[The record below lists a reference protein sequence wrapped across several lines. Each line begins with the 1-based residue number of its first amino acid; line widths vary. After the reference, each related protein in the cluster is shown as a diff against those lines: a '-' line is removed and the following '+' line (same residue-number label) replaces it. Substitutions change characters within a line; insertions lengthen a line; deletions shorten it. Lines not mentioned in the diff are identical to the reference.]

1 MIDKIFDE
9 AAIRRN
15 AEEAAKAVE
24 TYNQA
29 IENIKKN
36 LKSLSVKIEINDPS
50 QIIPQIEKL
59 NATILSVSQSAN
71 EANKSL
77 EKLTTSQLR
86 AAKAATEEA
95 KQQTE
100 AAKQAKIRAQEQAIL
115 NKQNQQG
122 QRITVTLS
130 EALNNEAKTMA
141 EAAAQN
147 RVLRKAA
154 KELDLTMEG
163 AQDTL
168 TQYNDKINKNTE
180 FIRANSDAAT
190 KQKMNIGNYK
200 SVLNGLNVSVSQII
214 REAPSAK
221 YGLEIFFLAI
231 SNNVPMLFDSI
242 KAMKAYN
249 AEMVSLGKTSEKI
262 NIGKALLSSVFSW
275 NTLLIAGLTV
285 LTLYGQEIIDWVKGL
300 FKGKEALDSTRKAQE
315 ALNDAWKDGTKNAQE
330 ELTRLR
336 LLYKAATDDAASVD
350 TRRIAREKILEMAE
364 EYNLSIS
371 KEKNSLSDLTNI
383 YQGLTKAILASSI
396 ARAQENKVVKLSEEI
411 SDKLYEAGIQENIDY
426 KSAQDLQSKLYVEA
440 GFKGESPSREYTKEE
455 RKEML
460 KQINALI
467 EILPLM
473 ERREYLINKISSYQI
488 AFNASR
494 GDGDK
499 TKKDEKSYAKGTIG
513 WWEKQISDLEEA
525 SKNVKDTPAWDD
537 LQEAIQYAQEQIIKI
552 KGEQTEYEKL
562 LNEIIS
568 ENRVESINETKERQI
583 AEINKWYEEQL
594 KQIKNVGGELES
606 AEDEA
611 AELLAEARDRKIED
625 VERKAEE
632 KMRREAE
639 KMARAANSVLKEMI
653 KRIQTEGDTEQFEIE
668 ISLMADEQKITE
680 EYNKGLLN
688 SEQYEEK
695 LLEITQKG
703 ARERIKAQI
712 DALEEE
718 LRYIEQMRSQL
729 EAEFSSVSDIT
740 QQQSIAIQ
748 LGEGEFSEEN
758 INNLT
763 AAIRKL
769 RGELGLLEAQQE
781 KTNKDMGKGDSL
793 FKRLFGFTD
802 EEEKAT
808 LTIISQTQDALNEIG
823 NLFDNIYES
832 RIEKIEEEADA
843 VEEANQR
850 ELESLERMYEQGAL
864 SQEEYEAR
872 KRLQEELTAQKQEEL
887 EKKKKQ
893 EQIKQAKFQKSLD
906 ITQAIINTALSISSA
921 STVQPWPAAIVAM
934 ALAAAIGAVQVATIA
949 AQPIPTYAKG
959 TDYHKGGM
967 AIVGD
972 AGKNEVVMTNK
983 GAFITPNTPT
993 LIDIPKGAK
1002 VFPDFELLST
1012 DDLDFLKMPRKS
1024 GLLSLIN
1031 DPETGEPIII
1041 NNDYS
1046 RLEKNTEDI
1055 QKAIDR
1061 QTAIYKKNMRRQSL
1075 EEYKKRRL

>member
-221 YGLEIFFLAI
+221 YGLDIFFL
-231 SNNVPMLFDSI
+231 
-242 KAMKAYN
+242 AMKAYN

-285 LTLYGQEIIDWVKGL
+285 LTLYGEEIIDWVKGL
-300 FKGKEALDSTRKAQE
+300 FKGKEALDGTRKAQE

-371 KEKNSLSDLTNI
+371 KEKNSIAGLSNI
-383 YQGLTKAILASSI
+383 YQELTKAILASSI

-411 SDKLYEAGIQENIDY
+411 SDKLYEAGIRLCFQENGISDEAVINEYLSQTEAKDIDY
-426 KSAQDLQSKLYVEA
+426 VDPYNSENNIA
-440 GFKGESPSREYTKEE
+440 GRV
-455 RKEML
+455 
-460 KQINALI
+460 
-467 EILPLM
+467 
-473 ERREYLINKISSYQI
+473 
-488 AFNASR
+488 
-494 GDGDK
+494 
-499 TKKDEKSYAKGTIG
+499 
-513 WWEKQISDLEEA
+513 
-525 SKNVKDTPAWDD
+525 NVGVKWDD
-537 LQEAIQYAQEQIIKI
+537 
-552 KGEQTEYEKL
+552 TD
-562 LNEIIS
+562 S
-568 ENRVESINETKERQI
+568 DETK
-583 AEINKWYEEQL
+583 
-594 KQIKNVGGELES
+594 LE
-606 AEDEA
+606 
-611 AELLAEARDRKIED
+611 KI
-625 VERKAEE
+625 
-632 KMRREAE
+632 
-639 KMARAANSVLKEMI
+639 
-653 KRIQTEGDTEQFEIE
+653 
-668 ISLMADEQKITE
+668 
-680 EYNKGLLN
+680 
-688 SEQYEEK
+688 
-695 LLEITQKG
+695 ITQKYIANFPMSAEAWTTFRRTGYPRIFPVEVNNMKDQGVDTELQLRRIPIEETVNNTLEIASLVEALGQPNTG
-703 ARERIKAQI
+703 ASRVFWDKQT
-712 DALEEE
+712 EE
-718 LRYIEQMRSQL
+718 
-729 EAEFSSVSDIT
+729 
-740 QQQSIAIQ
+740 
-748 LGEGEFSEEN
+748 
-758 INNLT
+758 
-763 AAIRKL
+763 
-769 RGELGLLEAQQE
+769 RGEQSPDNE
-781 KTNKDMGKGDSL
+781 
-793 FKRLFGFTD
+793 FT
-802 EEEKAT
+802 
-808 LTIISQTQDALNEIG
+808 L
-823 NLFDNIYES
+823 
-832 RIEKIEEEADA
+832 
-843 VEEANQR
+843 V
-850 ELESLERMYEQGAL
+850 
-864 SQEEYEAR
+864 
-872 KRLQEELTAQKQEEL
+872 
-887 EKKKKQ
+887 
-893 EQIKQAKFQKSLD
+893 
-906 ITQAIINTALSISSA
+906 
-921 STVQPWPAAIVAM
+921 
-934 ALAAAIGAVQVATIA
+934 
-949 AQPIPTYAKG
+949 IP
-959 TDYHKGGM
+959 
-967 AIVGD
+967 V
-972 AGKNEVVMTNK
+972 N
-983 GAFITPNTPT
+983 F
-993 LIDIPKGAK
+993 
-1002 VFPDFELLST
+1002 
-1012 DDLDFLKMPRKS
+1012 
-1024 GLLSLIN
+1024 
-1031 DPETGEPIII
+1031 
-1041 NNDYS
+1041 
-1046 RLEKNTEDI
+1046 
-1055 QKAIDR
+1055 
-1061 QTAIYKKNMRRQSL
+1061 
-1075 EEYKKRRL
+1075 